1 MNRKYKYK
9 VGQKVKV
16 KDDDETINDPI
27 VGKVGTVIKVEKD
40 SVWARFDDVFNGSDW
55 FIMNDDIVEIVEG

>member
-9 VGQKVKV
+9 VGQKIKV

-40 SVWARFDDVFNGSDW
+40 SVLARFDDVFNGSNW
-55 FIMNDDIVEIVEG
+55 FIMNDDIIEVMED